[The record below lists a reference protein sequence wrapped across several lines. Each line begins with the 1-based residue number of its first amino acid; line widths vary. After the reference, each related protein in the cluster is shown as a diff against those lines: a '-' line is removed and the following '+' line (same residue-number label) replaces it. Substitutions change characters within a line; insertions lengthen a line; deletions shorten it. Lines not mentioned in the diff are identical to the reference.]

1 LIWLRTRFGRA
12 VRKVVTMRAL
22 ALFVSSVGWLN
33 TMIGRVFAWLS
44 LAAVVVCFTVVVQ
57 RYIFETTQLWM
68 QDLYVWINGVMF
80 MAVAGYTLL
89 TDGHVRVDIFYRPGS
104 VRRKATLDLIGALIF
119 LLPFCVV
126 VAIWSHDYVARSWS
140 LLEASANPGGMP
152 GLFIL
157 KSFITAFVVLV
168 GLQGLAMI
176 GRSVLVLTGRETM
189 LPERFRYGGN
199 PA

>member
-1 LIWLRTRFGRA
+1 
-12 VRKVVTMRAL
+12 MRIL
-22 ALFVSSVGWLN
+22 ATFISVVGWIN
-33 TMIGRVFAWLS
+33 TIIGRTFAWLS

-57 RYIFETTQLWM
+57 RYFFDTTQLWM

-89 TDGHVRVDIFYRPGS
+89 TDGHVRVDIYYRPGS
-104 VRRKATLDLIGALIF
+104 VRRKAVLDLIGVVVF

-126 VAIWSHDYVARSWS
+126 VALWSHEYVERSWK

-157 KSFITAFVVLV
+157 KSFITVFVVLV
-168 GLQGLAMI
+168 GLQGLSMAA
-176 GRSVLVLTGRETM
+176 RSVLVLMDRES
-189 LPERFRYGGN
+189 LIPPRFRYG
-199 PA
+199 ATAA